1 MEKQE
6 LLIIDIDMAENKRQH
21 CMKDFKRTH
30 PNAKIVLGDADSNG
44 IWIGAASEEGKLLQ
58 KCGMP
63 TKTHSSGVILVLT
76 LNDEQKEKL
85 LQRYNELKKLKK
97 ELAA

>member
-85 LQRYNELKKLKK
+85 LQRYNELK